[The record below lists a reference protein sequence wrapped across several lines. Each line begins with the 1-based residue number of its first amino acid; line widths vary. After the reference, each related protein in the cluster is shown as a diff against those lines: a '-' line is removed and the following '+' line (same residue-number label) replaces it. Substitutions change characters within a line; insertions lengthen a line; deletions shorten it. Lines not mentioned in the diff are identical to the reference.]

1 MLNDSLAP
9 AKRAF
14 FFFGCMAAVVTG
26 LSFGAGLQMPTD
38 QSSTT
43 VAASRNHP
51 QPNEARFAAVDRADR
66 SESAAR
72 RSIPAPSKQAMADGV
87 RALILR

>member
-1 MLNDSLAP
+1 LRGHA
-9 AKRAF
+9 
-14 FFFGCMAAVVTG
+14 
-26 LSFGAGLQMPTD
+26 
-38 QSSTT
+38 
-43 VAASRNHP
+43 
-51 QPNEARFAAVDRADR
+51 QPGEARFAAVDRADR